1 MVLGRYP
8 EKRDP
13 ERGLLERGFAAVGAV
28 ARRKRHAGAR
38 RFIRV
43 VDAIHAYDDELAQ
56 LREQDVAK
64 WLTELRQSL
73 IRAADDETVIRTFA
87 LVREVSG
94 RVLGMRHFD
103 SQLIGGWVMQKGML
117 AEMETGEGKTLTAT
131 LPACTAAL
139 AGVPVHI
146 ITVNE
151 YLAGRDA
158 ELMRPVYE
166 ALGLSVGCVQADMTP
181 EERKTAYGCDVTYCT
196 NKQAAFDYLR
206 DRIVLSR
213 GSGRLRLELERLD
226 DNMGRLDRLMLRGLC
241 FAIVDEADSVLI
253 DEARTPLIL
262 SRPGDTEEFK
272 RVFDEGLEIAAR
284 LTDKRDFIL
293 DHKARRVTLTESG
306 RERLAR
312 VAQLRQGIWTGQRR
326 REEMVCQALR
336 ARHLFV
342 RDRHYLVRD
351 GKVQII
357 DETTGRLMPDRSWER
372 GLHQMIQAKEGCA
385 ISTRNE
391 TVARL
396 SYQRFFRRYL
406 KLAGMS
412 GTLREV
418 ARHLWSVYDLN
429 VVSIPPHRP
438 SRRRTLPTRVY
449 ASKAREWE
457 KVVEVAR
464 TCKATGQPLLIGTP
478 SVANSEHLSEL
489 LTRTGLPHRVL
500 NARQDKDEAEIVAA
514 AGQRGRITVATNMA
528 GRGTDIAL
536 GPGVAELGGL
546 HVILTECHESQRI
559 DRQLAGR
566 CARQGDPG
574 SVQALLSLED
584 EIVALFLPPA
594 LLWFYRFLGRRGHV
608 LPFWAGTAP
617 IRSTQRKL
625 ERAHARARRRLL
637 KGERRLADTL
647 AFAGRS
653 E

>member
-73 IRAADDETVIRTFA
+73 IRVVDDETVIRTFA

-166 ALGLSVGCVQADMTP
+166 ALGLSVGCVRADMTP

-213 GSGRLRLELERLD
+213 GSGRLQLELERLD
-226 DNMGRLDRLMLRGLC
+226 DNIGRLDRLMLRGLC

-272 RVFDEGLEIAAR
+272 RVFHEAFEIAAR
-284 LTDKRDFIL
+284 LTDERDFVL
-293 DHKARRVTLTESG
+293 DYKARRVTLTESG
-306 RERLAR
+306 RERLAQ
-312 VAQLRQGIWTGQRR
+312 VAQPRQGIWSGERR
-326 REEMVCQALR
+326 REEMICQALR

-342 RDRHYLVRD
+342 RDRDYLVRD

-357 DETTGRLMPDRSWER
+357 DETTGRLMPDRAWER

-418 ARHLWSVYDLN
+418 ARDLWSVYDLN

-438 SRRRTLPTRVY
+438 SRRQTLPTRVY

-546 HVILTECHESQRI
+546 HVILTECHESRRI

-617 IRSTQRKL
+617 IRATQRKL

-637 KGERRLADTL
+637 KSERRLADTL